1 MPRKIENW
9 RSTPVESEIIHT
21 VIRNQ
26 GEILTTDLLR
36 YLSTLYDNFTKEEMM
51 DILFRME
58 VRSYI
63 QVVQIKK
70 DVSKV
75 ELGRNP
81 RLSDD
86 LMAKVRAF
94 RH

>member
-9 RSTPVESEIIHT
+9 RSTPVENEIIHT
-21 VIRNQ
+21 IIRNQ
-26 GEILTTDLLR
+26 GEILTNDLYR
-36 YLSTLYDNFTKEEMM
+36 YLTTLYDNFTKEELM
-51 DILFRME
+51 DYLFRME

-81 RLSDD
+81 RLTDE
-86 LMAKVRAF
+86 LMQKVRAF